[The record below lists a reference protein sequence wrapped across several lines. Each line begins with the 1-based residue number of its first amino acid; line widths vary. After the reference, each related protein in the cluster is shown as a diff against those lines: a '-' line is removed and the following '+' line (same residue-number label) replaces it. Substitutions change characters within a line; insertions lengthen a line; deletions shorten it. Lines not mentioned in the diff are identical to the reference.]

1 MIHYLPTLIHF
12 KVKKVNHETKLI
24 KIDYIELI
32 FKGIF
37 DSTLLGVIRSS
48 NRAFFSK
55 NCHLELLCNEANYLH
70 SCRHMC
76 SFLA

>member
-1 MIHYLPTLIHF
+1 MFQLNLVCKRVNKLLMIHYLPTLIHF

-48 NRAFFSK
+48 NRAFFFK
-55 NCHLELLCNEANYLH
+55 ELPL
-70 SCRHMC
+70 
-76 SFLA
+76 